1 MSLIKKQKEYEKRFK
16 LEDLTLGDIDMLA
29 MAASIPQGAWFC
41 FGPSFYKLYD
51 LDLIDKDNSVTFYG
65 KQLIKSLQK

>member
-16 LEDLTLGDIDMLA
+16 LEDLTLGDVDMLA
-29 MAASIPQGAWFC
+29 MAASVPQGTWFC
-41 FGPSFYKLYD
+41 FGQSFYKLYD